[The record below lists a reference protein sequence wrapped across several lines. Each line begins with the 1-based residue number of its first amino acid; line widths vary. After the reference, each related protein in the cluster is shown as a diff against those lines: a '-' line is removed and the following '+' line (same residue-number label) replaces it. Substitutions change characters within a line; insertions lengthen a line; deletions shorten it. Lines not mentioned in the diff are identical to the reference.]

1 MTQMSTVVPEQSVST
16 APKKT
21 YRILYADDMAELRT
35 LVQIS
40 LARDG
45 HSVETVA
52 DGKPAIELLRANPD
66 AFDVLITDHHM
77 VQMNGLELVKQ
88 VRELPYTGKIVVFS
102 SELRHDIGE
111 AYKELRVDAVI
122 FKPVMPGVLRHLLQ
136 DL

>member
-1 MTQMSTVVPEQSVST
+1 MTTVASEQAASA

-21 YRILYADDMAELRT
+21 FRILYADDMAELRT

-52 DGKPAIELLRANPD
+52 DGKPALELIRANPD

-77 VQMNGLELVKQ
+77 THVNGLELVKQ
-88 VRELPYTGKIVVFS
+88 VRELPFRGKIVVFS

-111 AYKELRVDAVI
+111 AYRQLRVDAVL